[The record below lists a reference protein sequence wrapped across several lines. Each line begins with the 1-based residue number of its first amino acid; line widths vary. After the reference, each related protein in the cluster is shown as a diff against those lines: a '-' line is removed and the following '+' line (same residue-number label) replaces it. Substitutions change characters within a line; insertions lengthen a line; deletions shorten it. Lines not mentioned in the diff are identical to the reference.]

1 MRRYTC
7 ALGGVLAVLF
17 AASAAH
23 ATAYDD
29 VGTDFSNAFGTP
41 TVLSLT
47 SGSNTITGRTGTASG
62 STDLDYFRINVPAG
76 AHLTS
81 ITLNS
86 TDTPSATFLGMEA
99 GTVFTSPPTT
109 TQAQMLG
116 FVHFQNNATFVG
128 KNLEPLMAGAA
139 GVLGFSQ
146 PLGPGNYS
154 FWLQENSTPIV
165 NYQLNFVLTP
175 DPAPAPALPASLGV
189 ALALGLG
196 GAGVRARRRG
206 ARSAKA

>member
-7 ALGGVLAVLF
+7 ALAGVAAVLF
-17 AASAAH
+17 AAPAAY
-23 ATAYDD
+23 ATDYDD
-29 VGTDFSNAFGTP
+29 IGTDFSNAFGAP
-41 TVLSLT
+41 TALSLT
-47 SGSNTITGRTGTASG
+47 AGSNVVTGRTGTAGG

-99 GTVFTSPPTT
+99 GTLFTNPATT

-116 FVHFQNNATFVG
+116 FVHFRNNATFLG
-128 KNLEPLMAGAA
+128 QNLEPLMAGAA
-139 GVLGFSQ
+139 GVIGFSQ

-165 NYQLNFVLTP
+165 NYQLNFVLTS
-175 DPAPAPALPASLGV
+175 DPAPAPALPAIFGV
-189 ALALGLG
+189 ALAFGLA
-196 GAGVRARRRG
+196 GAGIRARRV
-206 ARSAKA
+206 S